1 MFRFWSSG
9 IPLGCFNIRCR
20 LFFKEIVR
28 LCWNCVN
35 EARSCCK
42 RQKCQW
48 VREESA
54 KAQFR
59 LVNDAHDPDCAGT
72 DYFASFEVIFF
83 IKSCVNETF
92 DSTPSTQNW
101 YRWEFCLLTLNY
113 ISKTA
118 GLINEFIAFLFV
130 AAVELRWLNF
140 ELYGLIAI
148 MISLSYLFLI

>member
-48 VREESA
+48 VREEST

-72 DYFASFEVIFF
+72 DYFASFEVIFLSKVVLMKHLIRLHRRRIDIDESF
-83 IKSCVNETF
+83 VCSLWIIFQKLPVWLMNLLH
-92 DSTPSTQNW
+92 
-101 YRWEFCLLTLNY
+101 FCLLQL
-113 ISKTA
+113 
-118 GLINEFIAFLFV
+118 LDCDD
-130 AAVELRWLNF
+130 
-140 ELYGLIAI
+140 
-148 MISLSYLFLI
+148 